1 MGNSELKF
9 VMLKSILLGEEERER
24 ERAGERGGEESD
36 IKEKIK
42 VDNYWSSGVSAIPGR
57 A

>member
-1 MGNSELKF
+1 MGNTELKF

-24 ERAGERGGEESD
+24 TGERGGKGSD